1 MARDLESEI
10 DRLYQLPP
18 GEFTAARNAL
28 AKTLD
33 GDAARPLKALS
44 KPSVPAWA
52 VNQLYWQAKPIYAA
66 LIRAAERLRAA
77 HRAVLEGRKADLKGA
92 EGAHQAALRKA
103 FNEVTEILRRSGEKP
118 STATLEG
125 VTQTLT
131 GLPSEA
137 APGRLDQAL
146 KPAGFEILSGL
157 TAHIPSRHPASRS
170 SKSQPAKKDSRQSL
184 ANAKRLLVAAERELH
199 RAREAQQ
206 KADAAVKLRMT
217 RLPAARADEERKRQ
231 ALERASETRQDLERE
246 IERLGPDAESAA
258 KEVARAEREVADSRD
273 VLTNLERD

>member
-1 MARDLESEI
+1 MARDLEAEI
-10 DRLYQLPP
+10 DRLYQLPL

-28 AKTLD
+28 AKMLN
-33 GDAARPLKALS
+33 GDAAQQVKALS

-52 VNQLYWQAKPIYAA
+52 VNQLYWQAKPTYAA

-77 HRAVLEGRKADLKGA
+77 HRSLLEGRKADLKGV
-92 EGAHQAALRKA
+92 EGSHQAALRKA
-103 FNEVTEILRRSGEKP
+103 FTEVTDILHRSGEKP

-137 APGRLDQAL
+137 APGRLDQTL

-157 TAHIPSRHPASRS
+157 TTHIPSRHPASRS
-170 SKSQPAKKDSRQSL
+170 SKSEPAKKDSRQSL
-184 ANAKRLLVAAERELH
+184 ANAKRALVAAERELH
-199 RAREAQQ
+199 RAREAQHN
-206 KADAAVKLRMT
+206 ADAAVKLRMT
-217 RLPAARADEERKRQ
+217 RLNAARADEERKRK
-231 ALERASETRQDLERE
+231 ALEQASETRQDLERE
-246 IERLGPDAESAA
+246 IERLGPDAENAA

-273 VLTNLERD
+273 VVNNFERE

>member
-1 MARDLESEI
+1 LARDLESEI
-10 DRLYQLPP
+10 DRLYQLPL

-28 AKTLD
+28 AKTLN
-33 GDAARPLKALS
+33 GDAARQLKALS

-52 VNQLYWQAKPIYAA
+52 VNQLYWQAKPTYAA

-77 HRAVLEGRKADLKGA
+77 HRAVLEGRKVDLKGA

-103 FNEVTEILRRSGEKP
+103 FNEVTAILHRSGETP

-157 TAHIPSRHPASRS
+157 TARIPSRHPASRS
-170 SKSQPAKKDSRQSL
+170 SKSPPAKKDSRQGL

-206 KADAAVKLRMT
+206 KADAALKLRMT
-217 RLPAARADEERKRQ
+217 RLQAARADEEHKRK
-231 ALERASETRQDLERE
+231 ALERAIETRQDLERE

-273 VLTNLERD
+273 VVNNFERE

>member
-28 AKTLD
+28 AKTLN
-33 GDAARPLKALS
+33 GDAARQLKALS

-52 VNQLYWQAKPIYAA
+52 VNQLYWQAKPTYTA

-77 HRAVLEGRKADLKGA
+77 HRSLLEGRKADLKGV
-92 EGAHQAALRKA
+92 EGSHQAALRKA
-103 FNEVTEILRRSGEKP
+103 FNEVTDILHRSGEKP

-157 TAHIPSRHPASRS
+157 TARIPSRHPASRS
-170 SKSQPAKKDSRQSL
+170 SKSPPAKKDSRQSL

-206 KADAAVKLRMT
+206 KADAALKLRMT
-217 RLPAARADEERKRQ
+217 RLQAARADEEHKRK
-231 ALERASETRQDLERE
+231 ALERAIETRQDLERE

-273 VLTNLERD
+273 ALNHLERE

>member
-10 DRLYQLPP
+10 DRLYQLPL

-28 AKTLD
+28 AKTLN
-33 GDAARPLKALS
+33 GDAARQLKALS
-44 KPSVPAWA
+44 KPSVAVWA
-52 VNQLYWQAKPIYAA
+52 VNQLYWQAKPTYAA

-77 HRAVLEGRKADLKGA
+77 HRAVLEGRKADLKGT

-103 FNEVTEILRRSGEKP
+103 FDEVAAILHRAGEKP
-118 STATLEG
+118 SSATLEG

-131 GLPSEA
+131 RLPSKA
-137 APGRLDQAL
+137 APGRLDQTL

-157 TAHIPSRHPASRS
+157 TARIPSRHPTSRS
-170 SKSQPAKKDSRQSL
+170 SKSQPEKKDSRQSL
-184 ANAKRLLVAAERELH
+184 GNAKRLLVAAERALH

-206 KADAAVKLRMT
+206 QADAALKLRT
-217 RLPAARADEERKRQ
+217 THLNAARADEEHKRE
-231 ALERASETRQDLERE
+231 ALERASETRQDLEHE

-258 KEVARAEREVADSRD
+258 KDVARAEREVADSRD
-273 VLTNLERD
+273 VLINFERE